1 MNQRLWVTTEGR
13 GTDSG
18 RPMMEEP
25 AGEEQMVGFPFKGI
39 HLRRGHQ
46 VWVKAPQSASG
57 TTLVSTCHPCI
68 WRLRWEDCEFEAN
81 PGYTVS
87 HCAQLVS

>member
-39 HLRRGHQ
+39 HLRG
-46 VWVKAPQSASG
+46 G
-57 TTLVSTCHPCI
+57 TRCGSKPLRVPADHPGVHMPS
-68 WRLRWEDCEFEAN
+68 LHLEAEV
-81 PGYTVS
+81 GG
-87 HCAQLVS
+87 L

>member
-57 TTLVSTCHPCI
+57 PPWCPHAIPA
-68 WRLRWEDCEFEAN
+68 F
-81 PGYTVS
+81 GG
-87 HCAQLVS
+87 